1 MNRVFSLLLTV
12 SLSLVTVKG
21 QAQYSYN
28 TELYSRHRPRNVIQP
43 QLHEATAPVAI
54 PVPAPLP
61 IPVAAPI
68 VPEAPAFGPTSGK
81 GDITVSELFR
91 FQWERIKPKIIE
103 ESQHEETAA
112 LIQELVDANP
122 CVETLEAYIEFL
134 ERRVQMIEEYSPQIE
149 ESLLK
154 AVSLRGEKDLG
165 VILSTAADIL
175 TNMDVV
181 MGKMIPSF
189 TCVAIADVGVEGL
202 RALALNLYRQSQVRD
217 IPNLITSEVRENFYM
232 AARVVE
238 AASNM
243 IDHFGKNAGQI
254 NCYTSTDAFGDF
266 IVMISSTFSDL
277 GEGAGALQYFE
288 VASELRQ
295 YAKFILSI
303 KDTVED
309 LPEFKTKGDCSP
321 GSISR
326 GAAVLK
332 EMANIVSDVDMETLF
347 IETGVSFRLDLLP

>member
-1 MNRVFSLLLTV
+1 MNGFFSLFLTV
-12 SLSLVTVKG
+12 STFIFFAQG

-28 TELYSRHRPRNVIQP
+28 TELYQRHNPRHARHPHPEIS
-43 QLHEATAPVAI
+43 EATAPAAI

-61 IPVAAPI
+61 LPVAPP
-68 VPEAPAFGPTSGK
+68 VPAVVQTSAQE
-81 GDITVSELFR
+81 DFTVSELFR

-103 ESQHEETAA
+103 ESQHESTAA

-122 CVETLEAYIEFL
+122 CVDSLEAYIEFL

-165 VILSTAADIL
+165 ILLSTVADIL
-175 TNMDVV
+175 TNMDAV

-189 TCVAIADVGVEGL
+189 TCVAIPDVGVDGL
-202 RALALNLYRQSQVRD
+202 RALALNLYRQSQVGE
-217 IPNLITSEVRENFYM
+217 IPNLITQEVRENFYM

-243 IDHFGKNAGQI
+243 VDHFGKNAGLI

-266 IVMISSTFSDL
+266 IDLFSATVSDL
-277 GEGAGALQYFE
+277 GEGAGALEYFE
-288 VASELRQ
+288 VAKELRQ
-295 YAKFILSI
+295 YAKFIASI
-303 KDTVED
+303 KDSLED
-309 LPEFKTKGDCSP
+309 LPEFKTNGDCSP
-321 GSISR
+321 GAISR
-326 GAAVLK
+326 NAAVLK
-332 EMANIVSDVDMETLF
+332 EIAKIVSDVDMETLF